1 MTTEEVAKKISYV
14 QDTLYVIGGK
24 WKLPIIIALYHENTR
39 FKDLKNCIPKIT
51 SRVLS
56 KELKDL
62 EANQMITRTVYDT
75 TPVSV
80 EYKLTE
86 YCFTAKEVVI
96 AMELWGEN
104 HRKKISG
111 K

>member
-1 MTTEEVAKKISYV
+1 MTTEEVAKKIKFV
-14 QDTLYVIGGK
+14 EDTLYVMGGK
-24 WKLPIIIALYHENTR
+24 WKLPIIIALYHGSNR
-39 FKDLKNCIPKIT
+39 FKDLKTCIPKIT

-62 EANQMITRTVYDT
+62 ETNQMVLRTVYNT
-75 TPVSV
+75 SPVKV
-80 EYKLTE
+80 EYTLTD
-86 YCFTAKEVVI
+86 YCFTLKDIVI
-96 AMELWGEN
+96 AMEKWGEN